1 MSTLQDFLNRNL
13 VDNLTKEV
21 AISDRLRDENGA
33 LLKAK
38 IQTMTVKELNALRK
52 DNTKINKKGKPEVDT
67 EKLNTAI
74 VIENTIDP
82 NFKDAESMK
91 LTGCIK
97 PEQYLDKVLLS
108 GEVATLSDEILKFSG
123 FNTSMN
129 ELVDEVKN

>member
-38 IQTMTVKELNALRK
+38 IKTMTVKELNALRK

>member
-38 IQTMTVKELNALRK
+38 IKTMTVKELNALRK

-129 ELVDEVKN
+129 ELVYEVKN